1 MQLGAVDTH
10 LLLRNDEGAFYM
22 PTPHRLPR
30 LLALAP
36 APTALSPTASAI
48 EVLCLSYHRPDP
60 FVLGRTSSTAFCLL
74 HSQRMDT
81 CAFSGTPTLTIHHV
95 IPLPPPRVC

>member
-22 PTPHRLPR
+22 PTPHPLPR

-48 EVLCLSYHRPDP
+48 EVVYLPQRRPNSFILGPLALLLDCVLP
-60 FVLGRTSSTAFCLL
+60 F
-74 HSQRMDT
+74 
-81 CAFSGTPTLTIHHV
+81 AFSVHGYMRLLGHT
-95 IPLPPPRVC
+95 

>member
-48 EVLCLSYHRPDP
+48 EVHYSVLPLPSLPPLSRTASAKKR
-60 FVLGRTSSTAFCLL
+60 FLG
-74 HSQRMDT
+74 
-81 CAFSGTPTLTIHHV
+81 GTPYLGCY
-95 IPLPPPRVC
+95 LPSSS